1 MAGGGGERIGA
12 GTRDGS
18 GGGSGAATGRRSG
31 VARAQMRRRQRLVGH
46 LSREV
51 GENRGSG
58 LMGRYGL
65 AGMGRS
71 ERNND
76 VL

>member
-1 MAGGGGERIGA
+1 MGVGVDQERRQGGGP
-12 GTRDGS
+12 
-18 GGGSGAATGRRSG
+18 
-31 VARAQMRRRQRLVGH
+31 VLARAQMRRRQQLVGH
-46 LSREV
+46 LSLEA

-58 LMGRYGL
+58 LMGRYGP